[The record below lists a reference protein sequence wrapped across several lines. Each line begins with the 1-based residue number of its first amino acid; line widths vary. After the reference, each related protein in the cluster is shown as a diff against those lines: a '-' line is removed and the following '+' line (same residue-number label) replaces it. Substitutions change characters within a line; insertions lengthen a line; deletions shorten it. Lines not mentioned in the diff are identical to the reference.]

1 MATIDT
7 SVAAPGYTATAKAL
21 HWLTAALVLTM
32 IPIGIIMANL
42 SLGPAGDVLYD
53 IHRSIGAVL
62 IPIVL
67 VRLVYRLTNPPPPL
81 PADIPAI
88 QQLAA
93 HTTHWA
99 LYALLIVQPIV
110 GWVATSAYRAP
121 IRVFWLFELPPIWP
135 VDQPLSERLFGVH
148 RVLGIAIALL
158 LCAHVGAALF
168 HHFVRKDGVLLRM
181 IGR

>member
-1 MATIDT
+1 
-7 SVAAPGYTATAKAL
+7 
-21 HWLTAALVLTM
+21 
-32 IPIGIIMANL
+32 
-42 SLGPAGDVLYD
+42 
-53 IHRSIGAVL
+53 
-62 IPIVL
+62 
-67 VRLVYRLTNPPPPL
+67 
-81 PADIPAI
+81 
-88 QQLAA
+88 
-93 HTTHWA
+93 
-99 LYALLIVQPIV
+99 VQPIV

-148 RVLGIAIALL
+148 RFLGIAIALL

>member
-7 SVAAPGYTATAKAL
+7 SIAAPGYTAIAKAL

-32 IPIGIIMANL
+32 IPIGIVMSNL

-110 GWVATSAYRAP
+110 GWVATSAYR
-121 IRVFWLFELPPIWP
+121 
-135 VDQPLSERLFGVH
+135 
-148 RVLGIAIALL
+148 
-158 LCAHVGAALF
+158 
-168 HHFVRKDGVLLRM
+168 
-181 IGR
+181 